1 MIMFCPLVRNER
13 NVRNVIN
20 ALHYINDKMK
30 EETDWEEVV
39 KVNHL

>member
-1 MIMFCPLVRNER
+1 MIMYRPLVRNER
-13 NVRNVIN
+13 NVRDVRN
-20 ALHYINDKMK
+20 ALHYINDNMK